1 MQARLKSGL
10 QPLETFLVI
19 ATKVRASVADWLTSK
34 LNILEYFFCLLS
46 IVIDISKKKA
56 VQKQSKV
63 KTPKVKVTVINHVTQ

>member
-19 ATKVRASVADWLTSK
+19 AAKVRASVADWLTGK
-34 LNILEYFFCLLS
+34 LNVLKFFCLLS
-46 IVIDISKKKA
+46 IVIEISKKIA

-63 KTPKVKVTVINHVTQ
+63 KTPKVKVTVVNHVTQ